1 MDGQGSKRSGTTQ
14 IHEHSDKGREQGQT
28 ARGAG
33 LGYFTP
39 QYTAT
44 VHISSN
50 RIQLCLAMDQSN
62 VEEIGDVSSRQ
73 VDAIHIT
80 EN

>member
-39 QYTAT
+39 QHTAT
-44 VHISSN
+44 VHIPSN
-50 RIQLCLAMDQSN
+50 HIQLCPAMDQSN
-62 VEEIGDVSSRQ
+62 VKETGDVSSRQ